1 MFLLLKYMQ
10 GGMHIGYEEEG
21 FTTVRA
27 VEYDKQAVETFEH
40 NNPGVPVYCGDIRKF
55 IEKIET
61 DKGSREALGRIDVIH
76 TSSPCQGFSVSTS
89 LTPMTREISVPNM
102 KI

>member
-1 MFLLLKYMQ
+1 
-10 GGMHIGYEEEG
+10 MHIGYEEEG